1 MTAFQV
7 RTLRSEDFEAVRQLE
22 TAIFGGAGYDLLCPY
37 YVRLCTDF
45 YADTCFLALAD
56 GGPVGYILCL
66 VRDREAYCPRLGV
79 RADVQGTG
87 AAMRLMG
94 AVVRTLIERRFDR
107 IWFTVKPDNTHA
119 RALYQRIGAVECG
132 TRRGFFAP
140 GDELI
145 VHELDRHALERL
157 HHRLES
163 SSR

>member
-7 RTLRSEDFEAVRQLE
+7 RTLRSEDFEVLRQLE
-22 TAIFGGAGYDLLCPY
+22 ADIFGGAGYGLLCPY

-45 YADTCFLALAD
+45 YADTCFLALAGD
-56 GGPVGYILCL
+56 HPVGYILCL

-107 IWFTVKPDNTHA
+107 IWFTVKPDNAHA
-119 RALYQRIGAVECG
+119 RALYRRIGAVERG
-132 TRRGFFAP
+132 TRRDFFAQ

-145 VHELDRHALERL
+145 VQELDRPALEQL
-157 HHRLES
+157 HQRLES
-163 SSR
+163 SPR